1 MKNEMISSIC
11 ERFRRYLITNNI
23 SKLLKEFD
31 EYRTSWK
38 FNEFFELVFE
48 GLILMR
54 KWVNLQEKAII
65 NGTNI
70 LDTTKINIIRVSSHD
85 LFLAIVDYFQSDVF
99 SNRILSIPLEMWK
112 EIILNRWTMNEK
124 VD

>member
-1 MKNEMISSIC
+1 MKSEMIISIC
-11 ERFRRYLITNNI
+11 ERFRRYLLTNNI

-31 EYRTSWK
+31 EYRTSLK
-38 FNEFFELVFE
+38 LNEFFELVFE

-70 LDTTKINIIRVSSHD
+70 IDTTTINIMRGSSHD
-85 LFLAIVDYFQSDVF
+85 LFIAIIDYFQSDVF